1 MSHLTHSPDRSSL
14 SMAAEMNSGN
24 YIRSPCLLPSNKF
37 SFTTQMEVLMKLVR
51 IVKKFR
57 PEKSL
62 KAYAWYDW
70 I

>member
-1 MSHLTHSPDRSSL
+1 MPGILPGL
-14 SMAAEMNSGN
+14 
-24 YIRSPCLLPSNKF
+24 YIFCHRISI

-62 KAYAWYDW
+62 KAYAWYGW

>member
-1 MSHLTHSPDRSSL
+1 MPGILPGLHISCRRISIALT
-14 SMAAEMNSGN
+14 
-24 YIRSPCLLPSNKF
+24 I
-37 SFTTQMEVLMKLVR
+37 QMEVLMKLVR

-62 KAYAWYDW
+62 KAYAWYGW

>member
-1 MSHLTHSPDRSSL
+1 MPGIL
-14 SMAAEMNSGN
+14 SGLDVSCRRTS
-24 YIRSPCLLPSNKF
+24 IP
-37 SFTTQMEVLMKLVR
+37 FTMQMEVLMKLVR

-62 KAYAWYDW
+62 KAYAWYGW